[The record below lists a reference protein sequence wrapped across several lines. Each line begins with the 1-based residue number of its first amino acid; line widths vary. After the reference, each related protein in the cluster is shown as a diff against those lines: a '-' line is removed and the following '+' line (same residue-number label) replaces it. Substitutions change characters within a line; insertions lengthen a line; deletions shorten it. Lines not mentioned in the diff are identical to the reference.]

1 MSRRL
6 ARVVSAFTAGNP
18 LEKVLKMI
26 DNTISIL
33 EEEEAEDVKKKGT
46 CENETST
53 NEAAKLDKETA
64 LGDLDGTIAQLLVSI
79 SDTETSI
86 SETEDSLKVN
96 RESQAE
102 DTNTKNLQDAEK
114 ILAASIKVLTK
125 YYAFLHAHQA
135 DKTYKKFEKKD
146 AGGGNLK
153 RMTGASIA

>member
-79 SDTETSI
+79 KDTETSI
-86 SETEDSLKVN
+86 SETQDSLKVN

-102 DTNTKNLQDAEK
+102 DTAPVSATSCTVPGRPMAWVVLLCSRNLA
-114 ILAASIKVLTK
+114 
-125 YYAFLHAHQA
+125 
-135 DKTYKKFEKKD
+135 
-146 AGGGNLK
+146 
-153 RMTGASIA
+153 